1 MVGWSLRGQCT
12 QLSQGALCRRS
23 SASLWKKKVRV
34 FVCVSR
40 ASILTLQVLEES
52 LCGAGAGQGR
62 ERGCADLGRTAS
74 CRTTASG

>member
-34 FVCVSR
+34 CVCVSR
-40 ASILTLQVLEES
+40 ASILTLRVLEEH
-52 LCGAGAGQGR
+52 R
-62 ERGCADLGRTAS
+62 ELHPIFHEKPYGKNIKKGCIYMYN
-74 CRTTASG
+74 